1 MSTKLSEVKDM
12 KVVPFLIDGKH
23 ETTGAR
29 TFPIISNQLQREL
42 CLAQSADSTTA
53 FAAADSASKAF
64 KTWKHTPWMT
74 RRDILLRTADIIR
87 RRETELKET
96 MVAETSCTAQWA
108 EFQIEFTI
116 NIIRETASK
125 VSSLVGEI
133 PAMAS
138 PSNSFGFIFREALG
152 PILLIAPWNAP
163 TILSGR
169 SLASI
174 IGAGCTVVFKASE
187 LSPKTHHMLVEA
199 FLEAG
204 VPSGVINVIQ
214 TAREDA
220 AGVTETLIS
229 HPAIRK
235 VEFIGSAGVGS
246 KIAELAGKY
255 LKPLLMEM
263 GDKAAAIVLED
274 AGMEAS
280 ADICIFGEFADN
292 LPAFVHHGQVCFGTE
307 RVIIMKSVAEN
318 FIQLLKKKAESFH
331 AGIPVTASMSKG
343 THDKLVDAQSKGAEF
358 ILGGPQYGEKHSLV
372 PSIVTGVTKDMTMW
386 NEETFGPC
394 LAVYIV
400 DSDEEAT
407 ELVNDTPY
415 GFSTSI
421 HTKDL
426 TRALN
431 MSKEL
436 DVGQVQ
442 VNGTTVH
449 SDGKHVVDI

>member
-1 MSTKLSEVKDM
+1 M

-23 ETTGAR
+23 ETTGTR
-29 TFPIISNQLQREL
+29 TFPIFSNQLQREL
-42 CLAQSADSTTA
+42 CLAQSADSKTA
-53 FAAADSASKAF
+53 SAAADSASKAF

-96 MVAETSCTAQWA
+96 MIAETSCSAQWP

-116 NIIRETASK
+116 NVIRETASRI
-125 VSSLVGEI
+125 SSLVGEI

-138 PSNSFGFIFREALG
+138 PSDSFGFIFREALG
-152 PILLIAPWNAP
+152 PVLLIAPWNAA

-263 GDKAAAIVLED
+263 GDKSAAIVLED
-274 AGMEAS
+274 ADMEAS
-280 ADICIFGEFADN
+280 ADLCIFGGN
-292 LPAFVHHGQVCFGTE
+292 
-307 RVIIMKSVAEN
+307 
-318 FIQLLKKKAESFH
+318 SFFFT
-331 AGIPVTASMSKG
+331 I
-343 THDKLVDAQSKGAEF
+343 
-358 ILGGPQYGEKHSLV
+358 
-372 PSIVTGVTKDMTMW
+372 
-386 NEETFGPC
+386 
-394 LAVYIV
+394 
-400 DSDEEAT
+400 
-407 ELVNDTPY
+407 
-415 GFSTSI
+415 
-421 HTKDL
+421 
-426 TRALN
+426 
-431 MSKEL
+431 
-436 DVGQVQ
+436 
-442 VNGTTVH
+442 
-449 SDGKHVVDI
+449 